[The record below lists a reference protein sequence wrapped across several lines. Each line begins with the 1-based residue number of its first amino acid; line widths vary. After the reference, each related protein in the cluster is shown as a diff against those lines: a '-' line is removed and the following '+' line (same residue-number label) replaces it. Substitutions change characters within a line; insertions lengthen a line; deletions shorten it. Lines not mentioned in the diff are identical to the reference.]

1 MLGIIVG
8 IAIWLFVDIYL
19 GIKVKNIS
27 NSSKQR
33 GRKFALIGLNVVLGI
48 VAIFIAQK
56 IKTFANN
63 GYT

>member
-48 VAIFIAQK
+48 VAIFIAQT
-56 IKTFANN
+56 I
-63 GYT
+63 

>member
-1 MLGIIVG
+1 MNILGIIVG
-8 IAIWLFVDIYL
+8 IAVWLFVDIYL

-48 VAIFIAQK
+48 VAIFIALT
-56 IKTFANN
+56 I
-63 GYT
+63 

>member
-56 IKTFANN
+56 I
-63 GYT
+63 